1 MSIKVNLQQI
11 QQRIVRACERA
22 GRNPNEI
29 RLVAVTKNVPVAR
42 IEEALT
48 SGVTT
53 IGENR
58 VQEAWEK
65 YQALGD
71 KVHWHLIGHLQT
83 NKVKRTLDFCEMIQS
98 VDRLELGNVLSRQ
111 AQLTRREI
119 EILVEV
125 NTSGETTKFGVAP
138 DQTVSLVS
146 QLAQLPGIKVTGLM
160 TIGLFSADSKAV
172 LACFQRLQAIFEQL
186 KQTGIQNTTMRWLSM
201 GMTDDFELAIQAGS
215 NMVRIGRA
223 IFGERIP

>member
-1 MSIKVNLQQI
+1 MSIKVNLQQV
-11 QQRIVRACERA
+11 QQRIVAACEKA
-22 GRNPNEI
+22 GRNPDEV

-42 IEEALT
+42 IEEVLSA
-48 SGVTT
+48 GITT

-65 YQALGD
+65 YQVLGE

-98 VDRLELGNVLSRQ
+98 VDRLELGQVLSRQ
-111 AQLTRREI
+111 AQLAHREI

-125 NTSGETTKFGVAP
+125 NTSGETTKWGVAP
-138 DQTVSLVS
+138 GQAIRLVS
-146 QLAQLPGIKVTGLM
+146 QLAQLPALKVTGIM

-172 LACFQRLQAIFEQL
+172 LACFQRLQAIFAQL
-186 KQTGIQNTTMRWLSM
+186 QQAGIPNTSMRWLSM
-201 GMTDDFELAIQAGS
+201 GMTDDFELAIQSGS